1 MVKDEYLT
9 QIDCIRHCYINGDLS
24 TQICKMSISSV
35 IIYVW
40 NNPRFNMS
48 DSLEIIAHTDTL
60 FKEIAQKI
68 KQEEKA

>member
-1 MVKDEYLT
+1 MDKYEYMSR
-9 QIDCIRHCYINGDLS
+9 IDCIRRCYINGDLS

-35 IIYVW
+35 IMDVW

-68 KQEEKA
+68 KQEEKE